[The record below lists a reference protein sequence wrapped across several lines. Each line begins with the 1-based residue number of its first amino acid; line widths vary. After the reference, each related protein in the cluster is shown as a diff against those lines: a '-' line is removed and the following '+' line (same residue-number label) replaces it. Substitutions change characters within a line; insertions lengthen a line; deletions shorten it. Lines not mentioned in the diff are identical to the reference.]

1 MTDFLN
7 LSILWLATFFM
18 LLGLLALVV
27 PVLPGLI
34 IMWLAALG
42 YGIAGGFSTPSG
54 FSTLGIVVFVVISIL
69 VIGGSLVDNLLMG
82 VGAKQGGASWWTILV
97 ALLAGLLGTL
107 FLPPF
112 GGFVLAPLAVLLLEY
127 LRLRNWKEAWRSLRG
142 LATGWGAAYFVRIL
156 IGLVVIGL
164 WAIWVWQG

>member
-1 MTDFLN
+1 MIDFLH
-7 LSILWLATFFM
+7 LSILWLTLFFM
-18 LLGLLALVV
+18 LLGLLGLVV

-42 YGIAGGFSTPSG
+42 YGIASG
-54 FSTLGIVVFVVISIL
+54 FSTLGILVFVVITIL
-69 VIGGSLVDNLLMG
+69 AIGGSLVDNLLMG

-112 GGFVLAPLAVLLLEY
+112 GGFVLAPLAILLLEY
-127 LRLRNWKEAWRSLRG
+127 LRLRNWNEAWRSLRG

-156 IGLVVIGL
+156 MGLVVIGL
-164 WAIWVWQG
+164 WAVWVWQG

>member
-7 LSILWLATFFM
+7 LSILWLTTFFM
-18 LLGLLALVV
+18 LLGFLVLVV

-42 YGIAGGFSTPSG
+42 YGIATG
-54 FSTLGIVVFVVISIL
+54 FSTLGIVVFVAISL
-69 VIGGSLVDNLLMG
+69 LAIGGSLVDNLLMG
-82 VGAKQGGASWWTILV
+82 VGAKQGGASWLTILV

-112 GGFVLAPLAVLLLEY
+112 GGFVLAPLAILLLEY
-127 LRLRNWKEAWRSLRG
+127 LRLRSWNEAWRSLRG

-156 IGLVVIGL
+156 MGLAVIGL
-164 WAIWVWQG
+164 WAVWVWQG

>member
-1 MTDFLN
+1 MIDFLN

-18 LLGLLALVV
+18 LLGLVALVV

-42 YGIAGGFSTPSG
+42 YGLASG

-69 VIGGSLVDNLLMG
+69 VIGGSLMDNLLMG

-127 LRLRNWKEAWRSLRG
+127 LRLRNLKEAWRSLRG

-164 WAIWVWQG
+164 WALWVWQG

>member
-1 MTDFLN
+1 MIDFLN

-18 LLGLLALVV
+18 LLGLVALVV

-42 YGIAGGFSTPSG
+42 YGLASG

-127 LRLRNWKEAWRSLRG
+127 LRLRNLKEAWRSLRG

-164 WAIWVWQG
+164 WVLWVWQG

>member
-1 MTDFLN
+1 MTDFLQ
-7 LSILWLATFFM
+7 LSILWLTTFFM
-18 LLGLLALVV
+18 LLGLLVLVV

-42 YGIAGGFSTPSG
+42 YGIATGFN
-54 FSTLGIVVFVVISIL
+54 TLGIVVFVAITIL
-69 VIGGSLVDNLLMG
+69 TIGGSLVDNLLMG
-82 VGAKQGGASWWTILV
+82 VGAKQGGASWWTILA

-107 FLPPF
+107 FMPPL

-127 LRLRNWKEAWRSLRG
+127 QRLRDWNEAWRSLRG

-156 IGLVVIGL
+156 MGLVVIGL
-164 WAIWVWQG
+164 WAVWVWKG